1 MSLKRREFFRL
12 GGTGLLLAGLGPDRI
27 FTFPQ
32 ETISTASPY
41 YEQLASDE
49 FPFPYDDKVF
59 EAAERVYNLRRSAS
73 DPSTWLAG
81 LNLLLKSGKTLDI
94 KVLVAD
100 RREDLANPRETWSYS
115 GVQGSFDCQ
124 IRGYDSPRLYYQV
137 QYREGQGNWRALPP
151 RNFKLPNAKLQDG
164 GQIQA
169 LFIADDHN
177 FDDAD
182 YGVPNEYKQ
191 TKISGDFFYDF
202 YKNLK
207 TNPRWE
213 PDWPLSKFKFSF
225 CLAKALRH
233 ILASEDPDFFVNLGD
248 SNGIGANYRW
258 ENWGLPFKNL
268 TEQDYDYIAK
278 TLWLRSRKA
287 FSAVTPNMPVFWTLG
302 NHDGDESWNGAR
314 FRAKYWRQKLFT
326 FPSQTTHPEGG
337 HPDGNYYAFSWGADQ
352 DNRGGAQFI
361 MLDVTGFCGNVP
373 KKVEE
378 WTLGAEQLRWFEDVL
393 SKNDHELSFACFHH
407 VLGGWPAGSTE
418 EEKSYSY
425 GRGPLFTVNDYAGY
439 ADPNKVEQVK
449 LTDLGKRY
457 GLRGFIFG
465 HDHIFKVQKIGD
477 GANRKEL
484 HGIVCGATKYIGE
497 TPWWQG
503 TYWKKHYGNG
513 LKSNPDF
520 WGPSGI
526 TRLTIKSDQTKVDY
540 ICTARTPYTNIP
552 SGGIEGTVYSSCVMS
567 SPVPSMD
574 VDKTSFV
581 FQMTDDNAGFPPQ
594 ILKIRNGG
602 GRSLNYAVK
611 SKPAW
616 LNVTPGQASVWGL
629 WRDVSLS
636 LSAEKFEI
644 GYYEGAV
651 ALECPE
657 ASNNPLNIQVK
668 LNPDPFIMVDKKSF
682 VFQMKDENVN
692 LPAQNLRIRNGG
704 GRALNFMIRSKPD
717 WIQVSPDHMSVGGA
731 WRDISVSLSAGH
743 LDIGSYEG
751 AIVLECPEASNNP
764 LNIQV
769 TLNPDPFIL
778 VDKNSFTIE
787 LDERSSLPPPC
798 SNLKIRNGGGRD
810 LNYMIKP
817 GQDWIKVSP
826 ECGNS
831 RGAWTDVVLTVSA
844 GNLAP
849 GIYDGTISIES
860 AEAVNNPLR
869 IGVRM
874 VIKEAPLFA
883 PLNFAGTRMGAAFS
897 TSRED
902 TIILTWQEN
911 SLNSN
916 VQKYRLYLCK
926 DGGNRTLL
934 GETDSRTLTY
944 IYRQARKDKSYRF
957 AVTAVNSRNREG
969 EAAITTVEKSV

>member
-12 GGTGLLLAGLGPDRI
+12 GGGGLLLAGLGPDRI

-137 QYREGQGNWRALPP
+137 QYREGPGNWRALPP

-164 GQIQA
+164 GKIQA
-169 LFIADDHN
+169 LFIGDDHI

-191 TKISGDFFYDF
+191 TKITGDFFYDF

-207 TNPRWE
+207 ANPRWE
-213 PDWPLSKFKFSF
+213 PAWPLNKFKFSF
-225 CLAKALRH
+225 CLAKALRY

-326 FPSQTTHPEGG
+326 SPSQTTHPEGG

-373 KKVEE
+373 KKIEE

-393 SKNDHELSFACFHH
+393 SKNDPELSFACFHH
-407 VLGGWPAGSTE
+407 VLGGWPGGSTE
-418 EEKSYSY
+418 EENSYSY
-425 GRGPLFTVNDYAGY
+425 GRGPLFTANDYAGY

-484 HGIVCGATKYIGE
+484 YGIVCGSTKYIGD

-513 LKSNPDF
+513 FKSNPDF

-552 SGGIEGTVYSSCVMS
+552 SGGIEGTVYSSYVIS

-581 FQMTDDNAGFPPQ
+581 FQMTDDDAGLPPQ

-616 LNVTPGQASVWGL
+616 LNVTPGRASAWGL

-636 LSAEKFEI
+636 LSAEIFDI
-644 GYYEGAV
+644 GYSEGAV
-651 ALECPE
+651 VLECPE
-657 ASNNPLNIQVK
+657 ANNNPLNIQ
-668 LNPDPFIMVDKKSF
+668 I
-682 VFQMKDENVN
+682 
-692 LPAQNLRIRNGG
+692 
-704 GRALNFMIRSKPD
+704 
-717 WIQVSPDHMSVGGA
+717 
-731 WRDISVSLSAGH
+731 
-743 LDIGSYEG
+743 
-751 AIVLECPEASNNP
+751 
-764 LNIQV
+764 

-778 VDKNSFTIE
+778 ADKKSFTFE

-810 LNYMIKP
+810 LNYVIKP

-826 ECGNS
+826 ERGNS

-849 GIYDGTISIES
+849 GIYDGTFSIES

-874 VIKEAPLFA
+874 EIKEALLFA

-902 TIILTWQEN
+902 TIILTWREN
-911 SLNSN
+911 RLNSN
-916 VQKYRLYLCK
+916 VQKYRPYLGK

-969 EAAITTVEKSV
+969 EAAITTVEKSVWNGL

>member
-32 ETISTASPY
+32 ETISAASPY

-81 LNLLLKSGKTLDI
+81 LNLLVKSGKTLDI

-137 QYREGQGNWRALPP
+137 QYREGPGNWRALPP

-164 GQIQA
+164 GKIQA
-169 LFIADDHN
+169 LFIADDHI

-191 TKISGDFFYDF
+191 TKITGDFFCDF

-207 TNPRWE
+207 ANPRWE

-225 CLAKALRH
+225 CLAKALRY

-361 MLDVTGFCGNVP
+361 ILDVTGFCRNAP
-373 KKVEE
+373 KKIED

-393 SKNDHELSFACFHH
+393 SKNDPELSFACFHH
-407 VLGGWPAGSTE
+407 VLGGWPGGSTE
-418 EEKSYSY
+418 EENSYSY
-425 GRGPLFTVNDYAGY
+425 GRGPLFTANDYAGY

-449 LTDLGKRY
+449 LTDLGKKY

-484 HGIVCGATKYIGE
+484 HGIVCGSTKYIGE

-513 LKSNPDF
+513 FKSNPDF

-526 TRLTIKSDQTKVDY
+526 TRLTIKSDQAKVDY
-540 ICTARTPYTNIP
+540 VCTARTPYTNIP
-552 SGGIEGTVYSSCVMS
+552 SGGIEGTVYSSYVMS

-581 FQMTDDNAGFPPQ
+581 FQMTDDDAGLPPQ

-616 LNVTPGQASVWGL
+616 LNVTPGGASVWGL

-636 LSAEKFEI
+636 LSAGLSDI
-644 GYYEGAV
+644 GYSEGAV
-651 ALECPE
+651 
-657 ASNNPLNIQVK
+657 
-668 LNPDPFIMVDKKSF
+668 
-682 VFQMKDENVN
+682 
-692 LPAQNLRIRNGG
+692 
-704 GRALNFMIRSKPD
+704 
-717 WIQVSPDHMSVGGA
+717 
-731 WRDISVSLSAGH
+731 
-743 LDIGSYEG
+743 
-751 AIVLECPEASNNP
+751 VLECPEANNNP

-778 VDKNSFTIE
+778 VDKKSFTFE

-849 GIYDGTISIES
+849 GIYDGTFSIES
-860 AEAVNNPLR
+860 AEAVNSPLR

-874 VIKEAPLFA
+874 VIEEAPLFA
-883 PLNFAGTRMGAAFS
+883 PLNFAGTRMGPAFS

-902 TIILTWQEN
+902 TIILTWREN
-911 SLNSN
+911 RLNSN
-916 VQKYRLYLCK
+916 VQKYRLYLGN

-969 EAAITTVEKSV
+969 EAAITMVEESI

>member
-1 MSLKRREFFRL
+1 MKNVLLVYPGYIVREQ
-12 GGTGLLLAGLGPDRI
+12 P
-27 FTFPQ
+27 
-32 ETISTASPY
+32 
-41 YEQLASDE
+41 
-49 FPFPYDDKVF
+49 
-59 EAAERVYNLRRSAS
+59 
-73 DPSTWLAG
+73 
-81 LNLLLKSGKTLDI
+81 LN
-94 KVLVAD
+94 
-100 RREDLANPRETWSYS
+100 
-115 GVQGSFDCQ
+115 
-124 IRGYDSPRLYYQV
+124 
-137 QYREGQGNWRALPP
+137 
-151 RNFKLPNAKLQDG
+151 
-164 GQIQA
+164 
-169 LFIADDHN
+169 
-177 FDDAD
+177 
-182 YGVPNEYKQ
+182 
-191 TKISGDFFYDF
+191 
-202 YKNLK
+202 
-207 TNPRWE
+207 
-213 PDWPLSKFKFSF
+213 
-225 CLAKALRH
+225 
-233 ILASEDPDFFVNLGD
+233 IL
-248 SNGIGANYRW
+248 
-258 ENWGLPFKNL
+258 
-268 TEQDYDYIAK
+268 YIASALK
-278 TLWLRSRKA
+278 AAGHRTA

-302 NHDGDESWNGAR
+302 NHDSDESWNGAR

-326 FPSQTTHPEGG
+326 FPTQTTHPEGG

-393 SKNDHELSFACFHH
+393 SKNDHGLSFACFHH

-449 LTDLGKRY
+449 LTDLGKRH

-465 HDHIFKVQKIGD
+465 HDHIFRVQKIGD

-484 HGIVCGATKYIGE
+484 HGIVCGSTKYIGE

-503 TYWKKHYGNG
+503 AYWKKHYGNG
-513 LKSNPDF
+513 FKSNPDF

-526 TRLTIKSDQTKVDY
+526 TRLTIKSDQAKVDY
-540 ICTARTPYTNIP
+540 VCTARTPYTNVP
-552 SGGIEGTVYSSCVMS
+552 SGGIEGTVYSSYVIS

-581 FQMTDDNAGFPPQ
+581 FQMTNDNPGLPPQ

-616 LNVTPGQASVWGL
+616 LNVTPGRASVWGL

-636 LSAEKFEI
+636 LSAEKFDI
-644 GYYEGAV
+644 GY
-651 ALECPE
+651 
-657 ASNNPLNIQVK
+657 
-668 LNPDPFIMVDKKSF
+668 
-682 VFQMKDENVN
+682 
-692 LPAQNLRIRNGG
+692 
-704 GRALNFMIRSKPD
+704 
-717 WIQVSPDHMSVGGA
+717 
-731 WRDISVSLSAGH
+731 
-743 LDIGSYEG
+743 YEG

-778 VDKNSFTIE
+778 VDKKSFTFE

-810 LNYMIKP
+810 LNYMTKP

-826 ECGNS
+826 ERGNS
-831 RGAWTDVVLTVSA
+831 RGAWTDGVLTLSA

-849 GIYDGTISIES
+849 GIYDGTFSIES

-883 PLNFAGTRMGAAFS
+883 PLNFTGTRMAAAFS

-916 VQKYRLYLCK
+916 VQKYRLYLCN
-926 DGGNRTLL
+926 DGGDRTLL

-944 IYRQARKDKSYRF
+944 KYRQARKDKSYRF

-969 EAAITTVEKSV
+969 EAAITTVEKSI

>member
-1 MSLKRREFFRL
+1 
-12 GGTGLLLAGLGPDRI
+12 LLAGLGPDRI

-81 LNLLLKSGKTLDI
+81 LNLLVKSGKTLDI

-137 QYREGQGNWRALPP
+137 RYREGQGNWRALPP

-169 LFIADDHN
+169 LFIADDHI
-177 FDDAD
+177 FDDGD

-191 TKISGDFFYDF
+191 TKITGDFFCDF

-207 TNPRWE
+207 ANPSWE
-213 PDWPLSKFKFSF
+213 PDWPLNKFKFSF
-225 CLAKALRH
+225 MLAKALRY

-314 FRAKYWRQKLFT
+314 FRAKYWRQKFFT
-326 FPSQTTHPEGG
+326 FPTQTTHPEGG

-393 SKNDHELSFACFHH
+393 SKNDHGLSFACFHH

-449 LTDLGKRY
+449 LTDLGKRH

-465 HDHIFKVQKIGD
+465 HDHIFRVQKIGD

-484 HGIVCGATKYIGE
+484 HGIVCGSTKYIGE

-503 TYWKKHYGNG
+503 AYWKKHYGNG
-513 LKSNPDF
+513 FKSNPDF

-526 TRLTIKSDQTKVDY
+526 TRLTIKSDQAKVDY
-540 ICTARTPYTNIP
+540 VCTARTPYTNIP
-552 SGGIEGTVYSSCVMS
+552 SGGIEGTVYSSYVMS

-574 VDKTSFV
+574 VDKASFV
-581 FQMTDDNAGFPPQ
+581 FQMTDDNPGLPPQ

-616 LNVTPGQASVWGL
+616 LNVTPGRASVWGL

-636 LSAEKFEI
+636 LSAEKFDI
-644 GYYEGAV
+644 DYYEGAIV
-651 ALECPE
+651 LECPE

-668 LNPDPFIMVDKKSF
+668 LNPDPFIIVDKKSC

-731 WRDISVSLSAGH
+731 WRDISISLSAGH

-751 AIVLECPEASNNP
+751 TIVLECPEASNNP
-764 LNIQV
+764 QNIQV

-778 VDKNSFTIE
+778 ADKKSFAFE

-810 LNYMIKP
+810 LNYVIKP

-826 ECGNS
+826 ERGNS
-831 RGAWTDVVLTVSA
+831 GGAWTDAVLTVSS
-844 GNLAP
+844 GNLAS

-883 PLNFAGTRMGAAFS
+883 PLNFAGRRMGAAFS

-902 TIILTWQEN
+902 TIILTWREN

-916 VQKYRLYLCK
+916 VQKYRLYLCP

-944 IYRQARKDKSYRF
+944 KYRQARKDKSYRF

-969 EAAITTVEKSV
+969 EAAITTVEKSI

>member
-12 GGTGLLLAGLGPDRI
+12 GGGGLLLAGLGPDRI

-115 GVQGSFDCQ
+115 GVQGPFDCQ

-137 QYREGQGNWRALPP
+137 QYREGPGNWRALPP

-169 LFIADDHN
+169 LFIADDHI

-207 TNPRWE
+207 ANPRWE
-213 PDWPLSKFKFSF
+213 PAWPLNKFKFSF
-225 CLAKALRH
+225 CLAKALRY
-233 ILASEDPDFFVNLGD
+233 ILASEDPDFIVNLGD

-373 KKVEE
+373 KKIEE

-393 SKNDHELSFACFHH
+393 SKNDPELSFACFHH
-407 VLGGWPAGSTE
+407 VLGGWPGGSTE
-418 EEKSYSY
+418 EENSYAY
-425 GRGPLFTVNDYAGY
+425 GRGPLFTANDYAGY

-484 HGIVCGATKYIGE
+484 HGIVCGSTKYIGD

-513 LKSNPDF
+513 FKSNPDF

-552 SGGIEGTVYSSCVMS
+552 SGGIEGTVYSSCVIS
-567 SPVPSMD
+567 NPVPSMD

-581 FQMTDDNAGFPPQ
+581 FQMTDDDAGLPPQ

-616 LNVTPGQASVWGL
+616 LNVTPGQASAWGL

-636 LSAEKFEI
+636 LSAEIFDI

-651 ALECPE
+651 
-657 ASNNPLNIQVK
+657 
-668 LNPDPFIMVDKKSF
+668 
-682 VFQMKDENVN
+682 
-692 LPAQNLRIRNGG
+692 
-704 GRALNFMIRSKPD
+704 
-717 WIQVSPDHMSVGGA
+717 
-731 WRDISVSLSAGH
+731 
-743 LDIGSYEG
+743 
-751 AIVLECPEASNNP
+751 VLECPEASNNP

-769 TLNPDPFIL
+769 ALNPDPFIL
-778 VDKNSFTIE
+778 ADKKSFTFE

-826 ECGNS
+826 ERGNS

-849 GIYDGTISIES
+849 GIYDGTFSIES
-860 AEAVNNPLR
+860 AEAVNDPLR

-874 VIKEAPLFA
+874 EIKEAPLFA

-902 TIILTWQEN
+902 TIILTWREN
-911 SLNSN
+911 RLSSN
-916 VQKYRLYLCK
+916 VQKYRLYLGK

-969 EAAITTVEKSV
+969 EAAITTVEKSVWNGL